1 MKKRTF
7 TVIFLLGLILFL
19 NGCVSYPTFSGVFG
33 MEVQDLEKAKENG
46 RTKLV
51 ALSYDASFDK
61 VLNILKDNKL
71 TTLQVNRK
79 KGYIVAIKFPKQTDT
94 TRVGIFFESKENG
107 STLITLSSLSTT
119 ALDKAESI
127 IFPGLS

>member
-7 TVIFLLGLILFL
+7 SVIFVISLILLL
-19 NGCVSYPTFSGVFG
+19 NGCVSYPTFSGIFG

-46 RTKLV
+46 RTKMV

-61 VLNILKDNKL
+61 VLDILKENKL
-71 TTLQVNRK
+71 KTLQVNRK
-79 KGYIVAIKFPKQTDT
+79 KGYIVAINFPKQTDT
-94 TRVGIFFESKENG
+94 TRVGIFFEPKENG

-119 ALDKAESI
+119 ALDKAENI